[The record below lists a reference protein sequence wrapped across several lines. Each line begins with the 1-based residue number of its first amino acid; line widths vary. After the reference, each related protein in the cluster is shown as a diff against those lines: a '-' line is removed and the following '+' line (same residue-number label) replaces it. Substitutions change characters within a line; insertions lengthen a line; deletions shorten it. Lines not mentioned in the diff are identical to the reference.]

1 MNVAVCQC
9 CVDGGKEGSKEGSK
23 QGSKQGVLSALE
35 PQTADKRKIG
45 LVALSTES
53 SGGHALFMTLNVNIN
68 VENSIKNIYLLI
80 SQMFRTC
87 YCRMILVFL
96 SFLFLPDDSG
106 SIWSQHA
113 KIHLLPP
120 CGRVGFSPRTPAFA
134 FFARIK
140 ASL

>member
-9 CVDGGKEGSKEGSK
+9 CVEGREQGSKEGIK
-23 QGSKQGVLSALE
+23 EARKQGVLSALE

-80 SQMFRTC
+80 SHMFRTC
-87 YCRMILVFL
+87 YCRMILVFPL
-96 SFLFLPDDSG
+96 FSF
-106 SIWSQHA
+106 
-113 KIHLLPP
+113 
-120 CGRVGFSPRTPAFA
+120 PA
-134 FFARIK
+134 
-140 ASL
+140 